1 MITAEESGRT
11 PNAVQLPHHELQ
23 IVDSWVTRVELDAY
37 STAYTIR
44 KEYKPEQQP
53 VMCDF
58 DIVKHDTNEAR
69 FYVSLLLE
77 MENSSKTND
86 MLSFSIASVTGFE
99 FRPNAVATILPEDEQ
114 MRWHLFSTAVA
125 TALSMTRGH
134 LANYLAPT
142 NYRGY
147 YLPMLNV
154 QELVDKR
161 YAPAALPAVPSTAPS
176 EKPPRKPY
184 TRK

>member
-1 MITAEESGRT
+1 MITAKESGRV
-11 PNAVQLPHHELQ
+11 PKSVQLPHHELQ
-23 IVDSWVTRVELDAY
+23 LVDSWVTGVRIDAY
-37 STAYTIR
+37 STAYSTQ

-58 DIVKHDTNEAR
+58 DIVKHDTDEAR

-77 MENSSKTND
+77 MGNSSKTED
-86 MLSFSIASVTGFE
+86 MLSFSIASVTEFE
-99 FRPNAVATILPEDEQ
+99 FRPSAKATILPEDEQ
-114 MRWHLFSTAVA
+114 IRWHLFSTAVA
-125 TALSMTRGH
+125 MSLSMSRGH

-161 YAPAALPAVPSTAPS
+161 YAPTLLPEVPSTAPS
-176 EKPPRKPY
+176 EKPPK
-184 TRK
+184 KGSK